1 MIQKMKKYHF
11 VLHHAD
17 YNGFLKDLQ
26 NLGVVHIIRNVDTP
40 NETQVR
46 QLELV
51 SRYTDAIKVLKKAD
65 TGAEKSQSSMST
77 KAILD
82 RVEEAVRQIDE
93 LNREEDILNK
103 HIRDLSPWGHF
114 DQGLEAKLEAA
125 GVKVDFHTCTKNNFD
140 PRWQE
145 DYTIIKINE
154 IAGIVYFVVL
164 YLDEKPELDCDTFNF
179 HKLSLKEYEN
189 QLAQCRQK
197 VADIRQYLEDIAA
210 EGISRFQEEIAAI
223 MREHEYEDAT
233 QQATAEADDHL
244 KVLAGWIPTTKVA
257 ELDAYLNENSVIHF
271 SEDAK
276 PEDSPPVQLRNNWFA
291 SLFEPIG
298 KMYMLPHYNEFDL
311 TPFFAPFFMLFFGF
325 CNADLAY
332 GLVFI
337 ALGIILRY
345 KAKNQ
350 AAKKVMDL
358 VIMFGVSS
366 VIMGL
371 VMGTMLAYDLK
382 ETFLNPAV
390 LVRNNDQIFNLALL
404 LGVIQILF
412 GVGIN
417 VVKKTVQF
425 GWKHSLAPL
434 GTFLFIASLA
444 VLGSEM
450 LKADISAIKPILPY
464 TLYGGLALMML
475 FNQPGKNPIINILSG
490 LWLLYNVVGG
500 FFGDILSY
508 IRLFALGVSSG
519 ILGYVI
525 NSIGSQFLD
534 VPVAGP
540 VVFVIFMIIGHSL
553 NIALGALSGFVHPM
567 RLTFVEFFNNADFQ
581 GPGMEYKPFGQKQ

>member
-1 MIQKMKKYHF
+1 
-11 VLHHAD
+11 
-17 YNGFLKDLQ
+17 
-26 NLGVVHIIRNVDTP
+26 
-40 NETQVR
+40 
-46 QLELV
+46 
-51 SRYTDAIKVLKKAD
+51 
-65 TGAEKSQSSMST
+65 
-77 KAILD
+77 
-82 RVEEAVRQIDE
+82 
-93 LNREEDILNK
+93 
-103 HIRDLSPWGHF
+103 
-114 DQGLEAKLEAA
+114 
-125 GVKVDFHTCTKNNFD
+125 
-140 PRWQE
+140 
-145 DYTIIKINE
+145 
-154 IAGIVYFVVL
+154 
-164 YLDEKPELDCDTFNF
+164 
-179 HKLSLKEYEN
+179 
-189 QLAQCRQK
+189 
-197 VADIRQYLEDIAA
+197 
-210 EGISRFQEEIAAI
+210 
-223 MREHEYEDAT
+223 
-233 QQATAEADDHL
+233 
-244 KVLAGWIPTTKVA
+244 
-257 ELDAYLNENSVIHF
+257 
-271 SEDAK
+271 
-276 PEDSPPVQLRNNWFA
+276 
-291 SLFEPIG
+291 
-298 KMYMLPHYNEFDL
+298 MYMLPHYNEFDL

-490 LWLLYNVVGG
+490 LWLL
-500 FFGDILSY
+500 
-508 IRLFALGVSSG
+508 
-519 ILGYVI
+519 
-525 NSIGSQFLD
+525 
-534 VPVAGP
+534 
-540 VVFVIFMIIGHSL
+540 
-553 NIALGALSGFVHPM
+553 
-567 RLTFVEFFNNADFQ
+567 
-581 GPGMEYKPFGQKQ
+581 

>member
-1 MIQKMKKYHF
+1 
-11 VLHHAD
+11 
-17 YNGFLKDLQ
+17 
-26 NLGVVHIIRNVDTP
+26 
-40 NETQVR
+40 
-46 QLELV
+46 
-51 SRYTDAIKVLKKAD
+51 
-65 TGAEKSQSSMST
+65 
-77 KAILD
+77 
-82 RVEEAVRQIDE
+82 
-93 LNREEDILNK
+93 
-103 HIRDLSPWGHF
+103 
-114 DQGLEAKLEAA
+114 
-125 GVKVDFHTCTKNNFD
+125 
-140 PRWQE
+140 
-145 DYTIIKINE
+145 
-154 IAGIVYFVVL
+154 
-164 YLDEKPELDCDTFNF
+164 
-179 HKLSLKEYEN
+179 
-189 QLAQCRQK
+189 
-197 VADIRQYLEDIAA
+197 
-210 EGISRFQEEIAAI
+210 
-223 MREHEYEDAT
+223 
-233 QQATAEADDHL
+233 
-244 KVLAGWIPTTKVA
+244 
-257 ELDAYLNENSVIHF
+257 
-271 SEDAK
+271 
-276 PEDSPPVQLRNNWFA
+276 
-291 SLFEPIG
+291 
-298 KMYMLPHYNEFDL
+298 
-311 TPFFAPFFMLFFGF
+311 
-325 CNADLAY
+325 
-332 GLVFI
+332 
-337 ALGIILRY
+337 
-345 KAKNQ
+345 
-350 AAKKVMDL
+350 
-358 VIMFGVSS
+358 
-366 VIMGL
+366 
-371 VMGTMLAYDLK
+371 MLAYDLK

-540 VVFVIFMIIGHSL
+540 VIFVIFMIIGHSL